1 MFTRPW
7 AVVTETVAA
16 IVDKA
21 IQLSAITEFDLQFV
35 DNFRDNKESLK
46 VSSSIPYFFPYVMHF
61 LAGRAARKQQITWRK
76 SDLAVRPFL

>member
-46 VSSSIPYFFPYVMHF
+46 VSFIDSLFCS
-61 LAGRAARKQQITWRK
+61 R
-76 SDLAVRPFL
+76 SDAFSG